1 MEKAYKVTKLLI
13 WVLSFAVLIA
23 GAWFLYNKLGANLQ
37 MDALAT
43 QPPAAEATG
52 PSESAAET
60 EPEDNPA
67 PDFTVVDRNG
77 AEVRLSDFRGKPVV
91 LNFWASWCGPCKSE
105 MPDFE
110 EAWKKYGDK
119 IHFVLVNLTDG
130 SQETVESASAY
141 IDGQGYTFP
150 IYFDTAY
157 SAAMAYGVNGVPV
170 TYFIDG
176 DGNLVAYG
184 QGALSAET
192 LRRGIDMIYTPAE

>member
-1 MEKAYKVTKLLI
+1 MEKAYKITKLLI

-43 QPPAAEATG
+43 QPPVTEATD
-52 PSESAAET
+52 PAET
-60 EPEDNPA
+60 EAEANLA

-105 MPDFE
+105 MPEFE
-110 EAWKKYGDK
+110 EAWKQYGDE

-150 IYFDTAY
+150 IYFDTSY

-170 TYFIDG
+170 TYFIDEA
-176 DGNLVAYG
+176 GNLVAYG

-192 LRRGIDMIYTPAE
+192 LQRGIDMIYTRPEG

>member
-1 MEKAYKVTKLLI
+1 MEKAYKITKLLI

-43 QPPAAEATG
+43 QPPATEATD
-52 PSESAAET
+52 PAET
-60 EPEDNPA
+60 EAEANLA
-67 PDFTVVDRNG
+67 PDFTVVARNG
-77 AEVRLSDFRGKPVV
+77 AEIRLADFRGMHVV

-105 MPDFE
+105 MPEFE
-110 EAWKKYGDK
+110 EAWKQYGDE

-150 IYFDTAY
+150 IYFDTSY

-170 TYFIDG
+170 TYFIDEA
-176 DGNLVAYG
+176 GNLVAYG

-192 LRRGIDMIYTPAE
+192 LQRGIDMIYARPEG